1 LHEILTTLPS
11 KGSVATVAEIFKRE
25 VVNVATS
32 QSGNVLNGVWCPA
45 LMPLDD
51 RLDPDV
57 GKFVDH
63 CRWALDEGCH
73 GLVMFGTTGE
83 ANSFSVD
90 ERIRVLDA
98 AIAAGV
104 PADRM
109 MVGTGCAAL
118 TDSIRLTRHAV
129 DHGALGI
136 LMLPPFYYKGA
147 SDEALAA
154 SFDRVIEGV
163 GTDDFKLVLYHIPQI
178 SGVPITP
185 ALVDM
190 IKARHPRTLAGIK
203 DSTGDWDHSK
213 MLIERFADLAVFPGA
228 ENLLAAGLDIGGAGC
243 ISAGCNVNARAIRQ
257 LYDEALAG
265 KDVAA
270 RHAEVE
276 TVRKILQRYALIP
289 AMKQMIADAKG
300 DQGWCRLRPPL
311 MPLSAADAK
320 ALASDLQALEFQLA
334 A

>member
-1 LHEILTTLPS
+1 M
-11 KGSVATVAEIFKRE
+11 AE
-25 VVNVATS
+25 A
-32 QSGNVLNGVWCPA
+32 QSGGVLNGVWCPA

-51 RLDPDV
+51 KLNPDV
-57 GKFVDH
+57 DKFVDH
-63 CRWALDEGCH
+63 CRRALDEGCH

-83 ANSFSVD
+83 ANSFSVE

-104 PADRM
+104 PAGRM

-118 TDSIRLTRHAV
+118 TDTISLTRHAI
-129 DHGALGI
+129 DKGALGI

-154 SFDRVIEGV
+154 SFDKVIEGV
-163 GTDDFKLVLYHIPQI
+163 GTDDFRLVLYHIPQI

-185 ALVDM
+185 DLVDM
-190 IKARHPRTLAGIK
+190 IKERHPGTLAGIK

-213 MLIERFADLAVFPGA
+213 MLIERFPDLAVFPGA
-228 ENLLAAGLDIGGAGC
+228 ENLLAAGLEIGGAGC
-243 ISAGCNVNARAIRQ
+243 ISAGCNVNARAIRE
-257 LYDEALAG
+257 LYDQALAG
-265 KDVAA
+265 QDVAA

-276 TVRKILQRYALIP
+276 TVRQILQRYALIP

-300 DQGWCRLRPPL
+300 DRGWSRLRPPL
-311 MPLSAADAK
+311 MALSDADAK
-320 ALASDLQALEFQLA
+320 ALAADLQSLDFQLA

>member
-1 LHEILTTLPS
+1 MTEQN
-11 KGSVATVAEIFKRE
+11 GDD
-25 VVNVATS
+25 
-32 QSGNVLNGVWCPA
+32 VLKGVWCPA
-45 LMPLDD
+45 LMPLDEG
-51 RLDPDV
+51 LEPDV
-57 GKFVDH
+57 GKFIEH
-63 CRWALDEGCH
+63 CRWTLEEGCH

-98 AIAAGV
+98 AIDAGL

-118 TDSIRLTRHAV
+118 PDTVRLTRHAI
-129 DHGALGI
+129 DRGALGI

-154 SFDRVIEGV
+154 SYDRVIEGV
-163 GTDDFKLVLYHIPQI
+163 GTDDFRLVLYHIPQV

-185 ALVDM
+185 ELVDLVQ
-190 IKARHPRTLAGIK
+190 ARHPKTLAGIK

-228 ENLLAAGLDIGGAGC
+228 ENLVADGLAVGGAGC
-243 ISAGCNVNARAIRQ
+243 ISAGCNVNASAIRG
-257 LYDEALAG
+257 LYDSALASG
-265 KDVAA
+265 DVTE
-270 RHAEVE
+270 RHGEVE
-276 TVRKILQRYALIP
+276 RVRKILQRYALIP

-300 DQGWCRLRPPL
+300 DPGWSRLRPPL
-311 MPLSAADAK
+311 MSLSVADAAALK
-320 ALASDLQALEFQLA
+320 ADLRDLDFRLA

>member
-1 LHEILTTLPS
+1 M
-11 KGSVATVAEIFKRE
+11 VAGEHSDI
-25 VVNVATS
+25 
-32 QSGNVLNGVWCPA
+32 LNGVWCPA
-45 LMPLDD
+45 LMPLDE

-57 GKFVDH
+57 GKFIEH
-63 CRWALDEGCH
+63 CRWVLEEGCH

-83 ANSFSVD
+83 ANSFSVE

-98 AIAAGV
+98 AIDAGL
-104 PADRM
+104 PADQM

-118 TDSIRLTRHAV
+118 PDTIRLTKHAV
-129 DHGALGI
+129 ERGALGI

-154 SFDRVIEGV
+154 SYDRVIEGV
-163 GTDDFKLVLYHIPQI
+163 GTDEFRLVLYHIPGV

-185 ALVDM
+185 ELVDL
-190 IKARHPRTLAGIK
+190 IQARHPQTLIGIK

-228 ENLLAAGLDIGGAGC
+228 ENLVAEGLKVGGAGC
-243 ISAGCNVNARAIRQ
+243 ISAGCNVNASAIRG
-257 LYDEALAG
+257 LYDTALEG
-265 KDVAA
+265 EDVTE

-276 TVRKILQRYALIP
+276 RIRQSLQRYALIP
-289 AMKQMIADAKG
+289 AMKQMLADAKN
-300 DQGWCRLRPPL
+300 DPGWARLRPPL
-311 MPLSAADAK
+311 MPLSEVDAK
-320 ALASDLQALEFQLA
+320 ALAADLDAQDFRLA

>member
-1 LHEILTTLPS
+1 M
-11 KGSVATVAEIFKRE
+11 AE
-25 VVNVATS
+25 A
-32 QSGNVLNGVWCPA
+32 QPGGVLNGIWCPV

-51 RLDPDV
+51 KLNPDV
-57 GKFVDH
+57 DKFIDH

-83 ANSFSVD
+83 ANSFSIE

-98 AIAAGV
+98 AVAAGV
-104 PADRM
+104 PVDRM

-118 TDSIRLTRHAV
+118 PDTISLTRHAIDQGV
-129 DHGALGI
+129 LGI

-154 SFDRVIEGV
+154 SYDRVIEGV
-163 GTDDFKLVLYHIPQI
+163 GTSDFKLVLYHIPQI

-190 IKARHPRTLAGIK
+190 IKQRHPATLAGIK

-213 MLIERFADLAVFPGA
+213 MLIERYQDLAVFPGA
-228 ENLLAAGLDIGGAGC
+228 ENLVAAGLEVGGAGC
-243 ISAGCNVNARAIRQ
+243 ISAGCNVNARAIRK
-257 LYDEALAG
+257 LYDEALA
-265 KDVAA
+265 
-270 RHAEVE
+270 RHDITTHQVEVE
-276 TVRKILQRYALIP
+276 TIRQILQRYALIP
-289 AMKQMIADAKG
+289 AMKQMIAAARG
-300 DQGWCRLRPPL
+300 EPGWSRVRPPL
-311 MPLSAADAK
+311 MSLSEADAR
-320 ALASDLQALEFQLA
+320 ALAADLQALDFQLA